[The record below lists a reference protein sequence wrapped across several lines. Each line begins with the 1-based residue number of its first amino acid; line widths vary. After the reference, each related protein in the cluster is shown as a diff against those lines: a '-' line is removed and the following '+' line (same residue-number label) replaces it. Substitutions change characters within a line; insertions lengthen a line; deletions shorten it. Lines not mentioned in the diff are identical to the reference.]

1 LWLGLHALST
11 AATPRTT
18 HNVALGLPHNKRCR
32 IGTFRSAVG
41 SVVFI
46 VVVPTMTSS
55 VVLNASR
62 RQACLAATAV
72 AGLSALGLS
81 GCSGQNI
88 APQADY
94 LLIDGSRLPSQSLKG
109 KVTLINFW
117 ATTCVSCV
125 KEMPA
130 LVDTHQKFK
139 DRGFET
145 VAVAMSYDPP
155 AWVLNFALSRQLP
168 FKVAL
173 DHSGDIAKA
182 WGDIKLTPT
191 TFIVDRQGS
200 IVKRYVGEPDFV
212 ALHQLLDRLLTSA

>member
-1 LWLGLHALST
+1 
-11 AATPRTT
+11 
-18 HNVALGLPHNKRCR
+18 
-32 IGTFRSAVG
+32 
-41 SVVFI
+41 
-46 VVVPTMTSS
+46 MTSS

-72 AGLSALGLS
+72 TGLSALGLS
-81 GCSGQNI
+81 GCLIQDS
-88 APQADY
+88 APKAEY
-94 LLIDGSRLPSQSLKG
+94 LLIDGTRLSSQALEG
-109 KVTLINFW
+109 KVTLVNFW
-117 ATTCVSCV
+117 ATTCIACV

-130 LVDTHQKFK
+130 LIETHQKFK

-145 VAVAMSYDPP
+145 VAVAMNYDRP
-155 AWVLNFALSRQLP
+155 AWVLNFAQSRQLP

-173 DHSGDIAKA
+173 DHTGDIAKV

-212 ALHQLLDRLLTSA
+212 ALHQLINRLLTSA